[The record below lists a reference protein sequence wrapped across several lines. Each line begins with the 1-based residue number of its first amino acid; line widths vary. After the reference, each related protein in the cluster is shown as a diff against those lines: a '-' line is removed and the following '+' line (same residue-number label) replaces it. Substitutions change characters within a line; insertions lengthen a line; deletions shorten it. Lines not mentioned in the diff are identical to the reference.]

1 MKSKTFNAD
10 NFVEQLFNIKRLY
23 EECNIEMPIN
33 LMVSYK
39 TFDEL
44 QKEFRHNHQQYLHPS
59 NMSNL
64 FETLDKERTRN
75 FTIYTFQ
82 SIAGEFNFLPTRGIP
97 DGHIAVLHPF

>member
-1 MKSKTFNAD
+1 MKSNTFNAD

-39 TFDEL
+39 TFDKL
-44 QKEFRHNHQQYLHPS
+44 QKELRHNHQQYHGC

-64 FETLDKERTRN
+64 VETLDEKRMRN
-75 FTIYTFQ
+75 FTAYTFHG
-82 SIAGEFNFLPTRGIP
+82 IVGEFNFIPTRGIP
-97 DGHIAVLHPF
+97 DGNIAVLHSF